1 MGQYYKIVN
10 VKKRQYITPHIFGD
24 GAKLME
30 FSMSANGVLAGLAI
44 LLADGNGRGGGDL
57 HSDNEIVGSWA
68 GDNIVIA
75 GDYADNGKFLPV
87 DKIDRNLYDVVSD
100 EGEDIS
106 LKVLDALF
114 DDNYFFQDF
123 RKTTSLFSSDPVNQL
138 IEKKL
143 KEKGLTKPQEWK
155 VPSSK
160 DPNIIYK
167 VTEDNGN
174 WECDCPSFAY
184 SGGQECKHIRETKQ
198 NIGNVN

>member
-10 VKKRQYITPHIFGD
+10 IKKKQYITPHTFGD
-24 GAKLME
+24 GSKLME

-57 HSDNEIVGSWA
+57 HSENDIVGSWA

-75 GDYADNGKFLPV
+75 GDYADAGKFVKEP
-87 DKIDRNLYDVVSD
+87 DQSLYEVASN

-114 DDNYFFQDF
+114 DDSYYFSEF
-123 RKTTSLFSSDPVNQL
+123 RKNRAGWTSNNEVDDL
-138 IEKKL
+138 IKRKL
-143 KEKGLTKPQEWK
+143 KDKGLSDTKKHKIQ
-155 VPSSK
+155 SSK
-160 DPNIIYK
+160 NPNVQYN

-174 WECDCPSFAY
+174 WECDCPSY
-184 SGGQECKHIRETKQ
+184 TYTGGNECKHIKQLKTK
-198 NIGNVN
+198 